1 MDHFFFFF
9 SKAEEQLAFNSF
21 LTPNIVYGIKRV
33 NKEIKNQLTRRVC
46 HKRIYSEWRQSE

>member
-1 MDHFFFFF
+1 MEHFFFF

-46 HKRIYSEWRQSE
+46 YKRIYSEWRQSE